1 MTKKEDNIKINKKE
15 IMASLINL
23 LKWCLDLLRNQE
35 HITGK
40 EALKIITTLLSY
52 KLIENKIDWSNYKID
67 LSIID
72 IGNLDEK
79 EVKERIDT
87 LYKNVKFS
95 NYAIN
100 DDDNYNMSIMNIW
113 DLMLAKHEKTKEI
126 FKLNKHTILSN
137 LKNETLKKLIKKINK
152 IKLEEDED
160 LDINGAAYEEVIKDI
175 MTGKVL
181 GQYFTQP
188 IVKNIV
194 IDLIKP
200 QMNESI
206 YDPAMGTGG
215 FLISA
220 IRYLKKNNKD
230 FDITKIK
237 ISGRE
242 ADEDT
247 YQLAMA
253 NMLISLG
260 ETINLEKGDSL
271 REVIRESYDIVM
283 ANPPFGIKG
292 INYNEL
298 NNYNIPIKSASS
310 VNLFIQLIIN
320 ILNKEGRA
328 GVVLPDGKEL
338 FGNSKELIK
347 IREYLLKSCDVKE
360 IIYLPS
366 DSFNY
371 TTIRTCVIYF
381 KKKKEEEEIILKKN
395 KWIEEYET
403 KSIKFYEYINE
414 EKKNLLV
421 EVDIKELIENNLSL
435 NYKLYLKKEEREEK
449 INEEIKYMS
458 IGEICEI
465 QNGKRIVNGHVE
477 SGEYPVLGGGG
488 VTSFYTNIYTRE
500 EETCK
505 ISREGMSLNNCVML
519 LNYKYYLNSQ
529 GFTLISKDINILNKY
544 IWYYLDNNKCLVY
557 ECGRGTAQIA
567 IDIEEFKRIK
577 LPIPSKERQAE
588 VINYLELIIDNNDI
602 NEKKIINL
610 KKLNEYYIKRE
621 MKINNNLE
629 KLKNICILE
638 IGGTPSREKKEYYE
652 NGNNLWVSVKE
663 LNGGYIYNTKEKLT
677 EEGVNNS
684 SVKLYEKDT
693 VLFSFK
699 LSIGKTA
706 IAGVPLYS
714 NEAIAGIKS
723 KDENILKNKY
733 LYYYLRNNNFTELGS
748 GIIGNGSL
756 NKKTLN
762 EIKIL
767 ILSKEKQEEIINYCE
782 YNDRL
787 IKQLEEEIE
796 KNKLYMKKIIDE
808 IK

>member
-1 MTKKEDNIKINKKE
+1 MTKKEDNIKHNKKE

-23 LKWCLDLLRNQE
+23 FKWCLDLLRNQE

-72 IGNLDEK
+72 IGKLDEK

-181 GQYFTQP
+181 GQYFTQSM
-188 IVKNIV
+188 VKNIV

-200 QMNESI
+200 KMNESI

-220 IRYLKKNNKD
+220 VRYLKKNNKD
-230 FDITKIK
+230 FDISKIN

-271 REVIRESYDIVM
+271 REVIRNNYDVIM

-292 INYNEL
+292 IKYEEL
-298 NNYNIPIKSASS
+298 KNYNIPLKSSSS

-320 ILNKEGRA
+320 ILNKNGRA

-338 FGNSKELIK
+338 FSNSKELKK
-347 IREYLLKSCDVKE
+347 IREYLLKTCEVKE
-360 IIYLPS
+360 IIYLPN
-366 DSFNY
+366 DSFTY

-381 KKKKEEEEIILKKN
+381 IKKKEEEEVILKKN

-403 KSIKFYEYINE
+403 KSIKFYEYDNN
-414 EKKNLLV
+414 EKKLLI
-421 EVDIKELIENNLSL
+421 EVKIKELIEKNLSL
-435 NYKLYLKKEEREEK
+435 NYKLYLKKEE
-449 INEEIKYMS
+449 IKKENKNTELEYKS
-458 IGEICEI
+458 IGEICEFLPKSKRSASYG
-465 QNGKRIVNGHVE
+465 NKEGK
-477 SGEYPVLGGGG
+477 YP
-488 VTSFYTNIYTRE
+488 FYKSSMKLDSYVDEVDYE
-500 EETCK
+500 EESIIIGDGGEANINFNNKFSCSDHCYIIHIKDNKCK
-505 ISREGMSLNNCVML
+505 LKYI
-519 LNYKYYLNSQ
+519 YYYLVNNIKLLQ
-529 GFTLISKDINILNKY
+529 DGFTGVALKNISKNYIKNIK
-544 IWYYLDNNKCLVY
+544 I
-557 ECGRGTAQIA
+557 
-567 IDIEEFKRIK
+567 
-577 LPIPSKERQAE
+577 PIPSKDRQE
-588 VINYLELIIDNNDI
+588 EIINYLELINETNNTSQ
-602 NEKKIINL
+602 KKIIEL

-621 MKINNNLE
+621 MK
-629 KLKNICILE
+629 
-638 IGGTPSREKKEYYE
+638 
-652 NGNNLWVSVKE
+652 
-663 LNGGYIYNTKEKLT
+663 
-677 EEGVNNS
+677 
-684 SVKLYEKDT
+684 
-693 VLFSFK
+693 
-699 LSIGKTA
+699 
-706 IAGVPLYS
+706 
-714 NEAIAGIKS
+714 
-723 KDENILKNKY
+723 
-733 LYYYLRNNNFTELGS
+733 
-748 GIIGNGSL
+748 
-756 NKKTLN
+756 N
-762 EIKIL
+762 EIKYMSIGEICEINYGTRIVKKKNTEGDYPVFGSGRETFTTNTYNREGWNIL
-767 ILSKEKQEEIINYCE
+767 IGRFALSFECVRILNKNLFLNDSGLTIKSIKNYILDKYLGYYLHNNQNIIYECARGTAQKNLDIEEFKAVKIPILSKEKQEEIINYCE
-782 YNDRL
+782 YNDTL
-787 IKQLEEEIE
+787 IKQLEDEI
-796 KNKLYMKKIIDE
+796 KNNKLQMKKIISD
-808 IK
+808 I